1 MHRVRVRVSLS
12 LKCKVNEKRTQLL
25 AITLYQ
31 LAGPVSEEGEEK
43 RGEAKVLPYFLNKK
57 SNFKKMK

>member
-25 AITLYQ
+25 PITLYQ
-31 LAGPVSEEGEEK
+31 LAGPVSEEGEGK
-43 RGEAKVLPYFLNKK
+43 RGKQRCCLISSITNQILRK
-57 SNFKKMK
+57 